1 MEITVKHEI
10 TFSPVLETFLTS
22 LLTPKAAVEPV
33 KKTPVKEI
41 AKAEEVNVMPPPEK
55 AEKVEDVKAE
65 TQKSDI
71 TVEYV
76 RSVVAAKTSKNKDT
90 KPLLVK
96 ALSSFG
102 ADSVT
107 KLDPAKYAEFLEKIK
122 DIN

>member
-22 LLTPKAAVEPV
+22 LLTPKTAVEPV

-41 AKAEEVNVMPPPEK
+41 TKAKEVKDLPASEK

-76 RSVVAAKTSKNKDT
+76 RSVVAARTSKNRDT
-90 KPLLVK
+90 KPLLVDV
-96 ALSSFG
+96 LSSFG